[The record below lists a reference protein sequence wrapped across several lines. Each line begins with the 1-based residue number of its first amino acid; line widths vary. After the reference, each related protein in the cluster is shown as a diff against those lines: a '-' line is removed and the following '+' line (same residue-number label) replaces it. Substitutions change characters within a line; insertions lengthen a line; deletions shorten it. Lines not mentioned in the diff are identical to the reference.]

1 MTSYKASNG
10 IEFRW
15 NDKDLVVMDQT
26 CKDKSHR
33 VIIVPKADL
42 IAAAD
47 QIQKGGPAS
56 RVLYLSRLTRP

>member
-1 MTSYKASNG
+1 MQSLKTSNF

-15 NDKDLVVMDQT
+15 YDKDLVVIDQT
-26 CKDKSHR
+26 CKDHSHR

-47 QIQKGGPAS
+47 AMRIKSPPKRA
-56 RVLYLSRLTRP
+56 